1 MRNPFQSHPEIQRM
15 KKTNPGQPAG
25 FKLFG
30 RLPTPFLPGKE
41 NYFLQLI
48 ENAPQ
53 AFMVAASNGGIL
65 ETNPAASR
73 LFGYKE
79 NEFSKLTLQQ
89 LIDYNDQDF
98 LFALVQLDKQQHIT
112 TEAIAIKKNGE
123 KFTVELT
130 ASIFYTGKK
139 EKRISLLLSDISE
152 RKIREAGT
160 RLNNER
166 YDLVVKATNDL
177 VWDWDL
183 ASGEIF
189 RNSLGVEKVYGHK
202 NNESIKNIDDWLN
215 FLHPADKPVIQ
226 EKLAYYKKSKAATYF
241 SFEYRFR
248 SEDGSYAYIYDRGYL
263 LRNEAGEV
271 IRMIGAAQ
279 NITERKKA
287 EEAVE
292 ASEQRYKMFVQQSSE
307 GIWRLEL
314 TRPIS
319 IDTPLEEMMAYCYN
333 NAWIA
338 ECNDAFAKMYG
349 FEDAQQVIGLALNAI
364 MPDTEN
370 ANMGIFRKFFN
381 NGFKV
386 SREITHEKD
395 REGNDFFFENNML
408 GIIEDGQLCRS
419 WGTQRNITEQK
430 RAELALSES
439 ENRLRAIV
447 QTDPECIKLLNRDGV
462 VTEINNAGLKIMEAD
477 HIGQVIGKNVN
488 EVVAPEHRAVFEA
501 LTHGVF
507 NGLDGKL
514 CFEIIGLKGTRRYME
529 THAVPLR
536 NAAGEIISM
545 LAVTR
550 DISDKVKLE
559 NSLREERQIRQEQIT
574 EAILTGQE
582 KERSQLGEEL
592 HDNINQVLAT
602 TKLYLESALADKDS
616 KPAMVRE
623 AKLLVEKAMSEIRT
637 LSKSLLPPS
646 LGEVGLLQA
655 LDDLAGNIAS
665 LGKLNIRVAHND
677 FDEKS
682 LSDNLKLTVFR
693 IVQEQLNNIIKHA
706 QAKEVLISV
715 ELKKSLVLIVKDDGI
730 GFNTT
735 SKRKG
740 VGLRN
745 ISSRAEINNGKL
757 QIDSQPG
764 QGCEL
769 TVRFSL
775 NKLSK

>member
-1 MRNPFQSHPEIQRM
+1 M
-15 KKTNPGQPAG
+15 KKTNTGEPDGI
-25 FKLFG
+25 KLFD
-30 RLPTPFLPGKE
+30 RLPTPMLPAKE

-53 AFMVAASNGGIL
+53 AFIIAASNGSIL
-65 ETNPAASR
+65 ETNPATLR
-73 LFGYKE
+73 IFGYKE
-79 NEFSKLTLQQ
+79 NEFSKITLSQ
-89 LIDYNDQDF
+89 LIDYSDQDF
-98 LFALVQLDKQQHIT
+98 LFAWVQLDKQQNIT
-112 TEAIAIKKNGE
+112 TEAIGIKKNGE
-123 KFTVELT
+123 KFAAALSV
-130 ASIFYTGKK
+130 SIFYTGKN

-152 RKIREAGT
+152 KKMQEAGT

-183 ASGEIF
+183 ATGEIF
-189 RNSLGVEKVYGHK
+189 RNSIGVEKVYGHR
-202 NNESIKNIDDWLN
+202 NNESIRNIGDWLN
-215 FLHPADKPVIQ
+215 FLHPADRPVIE
-226 EKLAYYKKSKAATYF
+226 EKLAYYKKSKGATYF

-263 LRNEAGEV
+263 LRDETGNV

-279 NITERKKA
+279 NITKRKKA

-292 ASEQRYKMFVQQSSE
+292 ASEQRYKMFVQQSTE

-314 TRPIS
+314 NQPIS
-319 IDTPLEEMMAYCYN
+319 IDTPMDEMMAYCYN
-333 NAWIA
+333 NAWVA

-349 FEDAQQVIGLALNAI
+349 FADAQEVIGLALNAI
-364 MPDTEN
+364 MPDTDSG
-370 ANMGIFRKFFN
+370 NMGIFRKFFN

-386 SREITHEKD
+386 TREITHEKD
-395 REGNDFFFENNML
+395 REGNDYFFENNML
-408 GIIEDGQLCRS
+408 GIIEDGKLCRS

-430 RAELALSES
+430 RAERALTES

-447 QTDPECIKLLNRDGV
+447 QTDPECINLSNQEGI
-462 VTEINNAGLKIMEAD
+462 VTEINNAGLRMMEAE
-477 HIGQVIGKNVN
+477 HISQVIGKNISQL
-488 EVVAPEHRAVFEA
+488 VAPEHRAAFEA
-501 LTHGVF
+501 LSHGVF

-536 NAAGEIISM
+536 NTAGEIISM
-545 LAVTR
+545 LSVTR

-574 EAILTGQE
+574 EAIITGQE
-582 KERSQLGEEL
+582 KERLQLGEEL

-602 TKLYLESALADKDS
+602 TKLYLESALADKDL
-616 KPAMVRE
+616 KREMVRE
-623 AKLLVEKAMSEIRT
+623 ARLLVEKAMLEIRN

-646 LGEVGLLQA
+646 LGEIGLLQA
-655 LDDLAGNIAS
+655 LDDLAVNIAGLS
-665 LGKLNIRVAHND
+665 QLNIRLEHND

-682 LSDNLKLTVFR
+682 LSETLKLTIFR

-706 QAKEVLISV
+706 QAKEVLVSV

-735 SKRKG
+735 TKRKG

-745 ISSRAEINNGKL
+745 ISSRAEINNGRVH
-757 QIDSQPG
+757 IDSQPG
-764 QGCEL
+764 KGCVL
-769 TVRFSL
+769 TVRFTINQVSR
-775 NKLSK
+775 